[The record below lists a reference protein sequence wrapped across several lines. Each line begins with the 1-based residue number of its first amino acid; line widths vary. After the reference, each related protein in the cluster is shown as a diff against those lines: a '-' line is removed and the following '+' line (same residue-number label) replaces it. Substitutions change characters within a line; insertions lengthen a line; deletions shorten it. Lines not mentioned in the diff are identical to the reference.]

1 MTAGPLVALRMV
13 EKLSPRV
20 IRILGCNARAMTL
33 QGTNSY
39 LIGTGKRYNKQFDMC
54 DNNMSCDHILLLR
67 TFLQACYYSPKVII
81 Q

>member
-20 IRILGCNARAMTL
+20 IRILGCNARPMTL

-39 LIGTGKRYNKQFDMC
+39 LIGTGKRCNK
-54 DNNMSCDHILLLR
+54 
-67 TFLQACYYSPKVII
+67 
-81 Q
+81 